1 MADANVRASDPRNN
15 QLSGNVSAHFKP
27 KGATKFV
34 DLGNVIKAQFTPNE
48 TTLPHMSNRRGV
60 RAKDLEL
67 ITERAGKL
75 DFALDEINLPN
86 LGFAFGSSDAPVADT
101 VELDENKNAVN
112 PGVGVA
118 IDLGWKDITPGS
130 VVVQN
135 INHEDE
141 VTYTEGIDY
150 TVDYPGGKVTPK
162 GGGALVNTDP
172 LTGVPEIHI
181 AWTKNVEGQS
191 FEMFPGKVINGQAK
205 IQVLTEDGV
214 KYAGIWKNANLKN
227 NGAINIGDGSTYAE
241 FPLTIETLEDSDGAI
256 GKVILVNADELP

>member
-1 MADANVRASDPRNN
+1 MADANIRASDPRNN

-27 KGATKFV
+27 KGATRFV

-86 LGFAFGSSDAPVADT
+86 LQFAFGNPEAAVADT
-101 VELDENKNAVN
+101 IDLDENKNVVN
-112 PGVGVA
+112 PGAGGV
-118 IDLGWKDITPGS
+118 IDLGWQDINVGS
-130 VVVQN
+130 VLVQN

-141 VTYTEGIDY
+141 VTYAEGADY
-150 TVDYPGGKVTPK
+150 TVDYSTGKVTIK
-162 GGGALVNTDP
+162 AGGALDDADP
-172 LTGVPEIHI
+172 VTGVPELHI

-191 FEMFPGKVINGQAK
+191 FEIFPGKIINGEAK

-214 KYAGIWKNANLKN
+214 KYAAVWKNANLKN
-227 NGAINIGDGSTYAE
+227 NGAINIGDGSTFAE
-241 FPLTIETLEDSDGAI
+241 FPLTIETLEDGDGKI